1 MASQASAVSSSEM
14 PLVLLAFIAI
24 GMIMFS
30 QYKVSIKTT
39 SNLQMATNVRGSS
52 SSSSAN
58 IFTLSSTAFKAEEMI
73 PKQYTCT
80 DEQGNDQV
88 GISPPLEWKDPPAGT
103 TQYLLTL
110 STTYG
115 KTNQL
120 RVDWVVYN
128 IPSETT
134 NIPEN
139 KSETVGKIGGTYPGV
154 PIEYKYR
161 APCSPIRFLSFF
173 LVVTC

>member
-1 MASQASAVSSSEM
+1 MTTQASEM
-14 PLVLLAFIAI
+14 PLVLLAVVIV

-30 QYKVSIKTT
+30 QYKNSIKT
-39 SNLQMATNVRGSS
+39 SGLQLGFSTNTNVRGSTTTFTLT
-52 SSSSAN
+52 SSAFSADEN
-58 IFTLSSTAFKAEEMI
+58 I

-80 DEQGNDQV
+80 DENGNDQV
-88 GISPPLEWKDPPAGT
+88 GISPPLVWKDPPAGT
-103 TQYLLTL
+103 SQYLLTL

-128 IPSETT
+128 IQPETT
-134 NIPEN
+134 SIPEN
-139 KSETVGKIGGTYPGV
+139 GSETIGKIGGSYPGV

-161 APCSPIRFLSFF
+161 APCSPIRYN
-173 LVVTC
+173 